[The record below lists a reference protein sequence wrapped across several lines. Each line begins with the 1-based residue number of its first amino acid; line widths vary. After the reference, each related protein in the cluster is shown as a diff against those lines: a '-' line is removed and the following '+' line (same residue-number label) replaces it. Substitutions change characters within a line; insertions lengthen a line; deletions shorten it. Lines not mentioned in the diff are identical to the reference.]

1 MNRKLNIN
9 LNYMNKKIIA
19 ITIGNINVNATTYDI
34 GDSKILKTNNL
45 FYCFR
50 LENKITMN
58 RSKIA

>member
-1 MNRKLNIN
+1 
-9 LNYMNKKIIA
+9 MNKKIIA
-19 ITIGNINVNATTYDI
+19 ITIGNTNVNATTYDI